1 MDGLQIAPTLRTTFA
16 IAKKDMR
23 LYYFKGPVIIF
34 GLLFPLFLFLA
45 FSIGRGLSGSM
56 FVAPMLTM
64 AIFFTSSSVGP
75 IIAPWETRMK
85 TLEKLLTTPV
95 SVASIVLGGILAG
108 FIFGVTVSVPAVAVA
123 AAALSVPVE
132 GPLPLVASIVLGA
145 ICFSSFGIL
154 LSFPATDN
162 PSNVMMLANMVKLP
176 LVFVSGVFV
185 PLAEM
190 SGPGASLT
198 LLSPLSYLSDLVR
211 GALGEPS
218 ANSLSLN
225 LAALALFCLL
235 FVGLSVILHRRT
247 MPTRF

>member
-1 MDGLQIAPTLRTTFA
+1 MDAWQISPILRTTFA

-23 LYYFKGPVIIF
+23 LYYFKGPVIVF

-45 FSIGRGLSGSM
+45 FSIGRGLSGSK

-75 IIAPWETRMK
+75 IIAPWETRMR

-95 SVASIVLGGILAG
+95 SVTSIVLGGILAG
-108 FIFGVTVSVPAVAVA
+108 FLFGITVSLPTVTIASI
-123 AAALSVPVE
+123 ALSVPVGE
-132 GPLPLVASIVLGA
+132 PIILLASIIIGA

-154 LSFPATDN
+154 LSFPSTDN

-176 LVFVSGVFV
+176 LVFVSGVFI
-185 PLAEM
+185 PLSEM
-190 SGPGASLT
+190 TGAGASLT

-211 GALGEPS
+211 ASLGEAS
-218 ANSLSLN
+218 ANSSLMN
-225 LAALALFCLL
+225 LGAMALFCLF
-235 FVGLSVILHRRT
+235 FVGLSIILHKRT

>member
-1 MDGLQIAPTLRTTFA
+1 MDALQISPNLRTTFA

-75 IIAPWETRMK
+75 IIAPWETRMR

-95 SVASIVLGGILAG
+95 SVTSIVLGGILAG
-108 FIFGVTVSVPAVAVA
+108 FLFGVTVSVPAVSVASAV
-123 AAALSVPVE
+123 LSVPVE
-132 GPLPLVASIVLGA
+132 EPILLVVSIIVGA

-154 LSFPATDN
+154 LSFPSTDN

-185 PLAEM
+185 PLSEM

-211 GALGEPS
+211 GALGEAS
-218 ANSLSLN
+218 ANSPPLN
-225 LAALALFCLL
+225 LGALTLFCLF
-235 FVGLSVILHRRT
+235 FVGLSIVLHRRT